1 MRLILFV
8 SLIFIVINGQIVR
21 AQDYI
26 YSVTLGTSW
35 ARQEFPAQE
44 RLQRK
49 ALAESNYKIDGAPQ
63 FTKTFLDFERDYKKY
78 NTYND
83 SIFYS
88 LTHEEWID
96 LFKRRSEYSSN
107 LYSFNNKKIDEV
119 KNYFLR
125 DNVPSA
131 AYDSLF
137 YWTRH
142 LFFRNVNDMFLFEQ
156 LIDIIL
162 PYYEKQNDIEHLS
175 FCYLCAG
182 MYNFQCSRMGDKDA
196 EEQSLYYFKK
206 VMAYSDNFASFK
218 DPLCRFYYISAY
230 VNLALL
236 HAQIGN
242 VSMEESLEM
251 TKDMQKLYSLPK
263 NQEFFESD
271 SLLNEYAKW
280 SVDLFRFR
288 GILTYFSQGID
299 NALLR
304 DQLYKLYSDVRE
316 EIGISPDMKNR
327 YYAKL
332 DYDDLLIEAFMGNIS
347 WDDAFN
353 LFDEKLK
360 VDKEITNNTGVPTI
374 KINYLYNL
382 FESFVVLIEKSSLP
396 KDLKGD
402 IMKNS
407 VNDVLDKI
415 SRYEHSRYPFEKG
428 RILTNIACNPNVYK
442 YYDSKEKEDL
452 IFRLIV
458 LEQPSTYVHVSMV
471 ADLARILSEDLINKR
486 PGFFTS
492 IPGYRTTRD
501 VKAKKKELL
510 DFIYQSAVF
519 HDLGK
524 ISMPSVINNGYRRL
538 TNHEYD
544 IIKTHP
550 ESAVQF
556 FNIDAAM
563 KQYQDIALGHHKWYD
578 GEGYPASFNNRISP
592 YFPVICVITLCDCLD
607 AGTENLGRNYHSPK
621 TVDMLLNEFE
631 EASAEQFHPAL
642 INFIRSN
649 PETYDKMKAFVREGR
664 YDNYYKLFKRFMTKD
679 KE

>member
-107 LYSFNNKKIDEV
+107 LYSSNNKKIDEV

-182 MYNFQCSRMGDKDA
+182 MYNFQCSRMGDKKA
-196 EEQSLYYFKK
+196 EQQSLYYFKK
-206 VMAYSDNFASFK
+206 VMDYSDNFASFK

-230 VNLALL
+230 VNLSLL

-242 VSMEESLEM
+242 VSMEEGLEM
-251 TKDMQKLYSLPK
+251 TEDLQRLYSNPK
-263 NQEFFESD
+263 NQEFFERD

-288 GILTYFSQGID
+288 GILTYFSQGLD
-299 NALLR
+299 NPSLR
-304 DQLYKLYSDVRE
+304 DQLYKLYSDVRK
-316 EIGISPDMKNR
+316 EIGISPNMKNR

-347 WDDAFN
+347 WDEAFN
-353 LFDEKLK
+353 RFDAKLK

-382 FESFVVLIEKSSLP
+382 FESFVVLVENSSLP
-396 KDLKGD
+396 ENVKGE
-402 IMKNS
+402 IVKGS

-415 SRYEHSRYPFEKG
+415 SRYDHSRYPFEKG
-428 RILTNIACNPNVYK
+428 RILTNIACDPTIYK

-471 ADLARILSEDLINKR
+471 ADLARILSEDLIDKR

-501 VKAKKKELL
+501 VKSKKKELL

-538 TNHEYD
+538 SDHEYE

-556 FNIDAAM
+556 FDIDAAM

-631 EASAEQFHPAL
+631 DAAAEQFHPAL

-649 PETYDKMKAFVREGR
+649 PDTYDKMKSFVREGR
-664 YDNYYKLFKRFMTKD
+664 YDNYYKLFSRFMIKD
-679 KE
+679 KK